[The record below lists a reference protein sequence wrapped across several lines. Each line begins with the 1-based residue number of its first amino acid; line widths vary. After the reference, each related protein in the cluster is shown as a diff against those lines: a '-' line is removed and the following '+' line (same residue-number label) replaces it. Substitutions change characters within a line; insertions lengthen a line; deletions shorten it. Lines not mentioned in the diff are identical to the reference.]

1 MTIVKILCYE
11 TVCSILHMFYD
22 FVKAAYHF
30 TMRNHLPGP
39 SSSHRQ
45 SCPSRSVA
53 GTSPARVV
61 STECTEPVSSPASS
75 PLTAQQATAVTGRLA
90 QFLLFS
96 PMKVTCCLDLPYV
109 ISLSAP
115 NTLSEQRTVCPLLPG
130 VEAWSPR
137 SPAWLRPVRGWSC
150 RCC

>member
-1 MTIVKILCYE
+1 ML
-11 TVCSILHMFYD
+11 ILHMFYD
-22 FVKAAYHF
+22 VAMAAYHF

-75 PLTAQQATAVTGRLA
+75 PLTAQQATAVSGCHRSVSP
-90 QFLLFS
+90 LLS
-96 PMKVTCCLDLPYV
+96 HESDLLSGSALCDLPLSSQYSFRTKDGLS
-109 ISLSAP
+109 SL
-115 NTLSEQRTVCPLLPG
+115 
-130 VEAWSPR
+130 AWSGSLVPSVPSLATASPR
-137 SPAWLRPVRGWSC
+137 LVL
-150 RCC
+150 